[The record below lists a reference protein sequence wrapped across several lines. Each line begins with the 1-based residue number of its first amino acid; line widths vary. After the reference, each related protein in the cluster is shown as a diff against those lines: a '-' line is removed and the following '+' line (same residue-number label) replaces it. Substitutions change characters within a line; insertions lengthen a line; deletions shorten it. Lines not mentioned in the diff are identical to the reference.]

1 MERDHFILCVRTYY
15 PFARFFE
22 FKPDELDVAQ
32 DLPKNYWAE
41 PDKQWLG
48 YFHFINGLR
57 WDHGKVYVHW
67 DRIKGKSLHQE
78 KVLLEALKKLCTVGP
93 FGDGRFVVHNVP
105 PVAAIYPPKPPKPMP
120 KRLLE
125 RVAGPKSLLERVA
138 GWVKKLF

>member
-57 WDHGKVYVHW
+57 WDHGKLFINW
-67 DRIKGKSLHQE
+67 NRITGKPAHQE

-93 FGDGRFVVHNVP
+93 FGDGCFVVHNVP

-125 RVAGPKSLLERVA
+125 RVAD
-138 GWVKKLF
+138 WFKKLF